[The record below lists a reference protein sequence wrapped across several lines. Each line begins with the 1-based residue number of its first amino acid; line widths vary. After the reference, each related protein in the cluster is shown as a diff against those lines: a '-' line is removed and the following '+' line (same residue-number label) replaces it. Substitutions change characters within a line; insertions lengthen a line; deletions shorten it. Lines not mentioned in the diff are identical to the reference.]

1 MKSNIK
7 CKKLQTFRRKN
18 MITIFIR
25 AILLYIMMIFAIRLM
40 GKKQLGQFEPYEL
53 AMALL
58 IADILATPMS
68 DVSTPLFHGVLPVMA
83 MIGIHA
89 LVTILSLKSDK
100 ARALISGKPSLII
113 SNGIIDFNEL
123 SRLSLSISD
132 LLEGI
137 REFGILNPWDV
148 ECAIMEANGT
158 ITAFEKSKK
167 RAPTAEE
174 LEMYVENEVF
184 PAALIMDGKIQKSSV
199 ILCALSEKRL
209 TEALEEINLSA
220 KEILLATIDRE
231 NRINLQTKSGL
242 IRKIHLGKE

>member
-1 MKSNIK
+1 
-7 CKKLQTFRRKN
+7 

-25 AILLYIMMIFAIRLM
+25 AILLYVLMIFAIRLM
-40 GKKQLGQFEPYEL
+40 GKRQLGQFEPYEL

-68 DVSTPLFHGVLPVMA
+68 DVSTPLFHGILPVTA
-83 MIGIHA
+83 MIGVHA
-89 LVTILSLKSDK
+89 LITILSLKSDR

-113 SNGIIDFNEL
+113 SNGVIDFDEL
-123 SRLSLSISD
+123 SRLSLSLSD

-167 RAPTAEE
+167 RAPTAD
-174 LEMYVENEVF
+174 EMNVEVEKDVF
-184 PAALIMDGKIQKSSV
+184 PTALIMDGKIQKSN
-199 ILCALSEKRL
+199 LSNSNIEKSRL
-209 TEALEEINLSA
+209 LKSLNGINLSVNH
-220 KEILLATIDRE
+220 ILLATIDQK
-231 NRINLQTKSGL
+231 NALKLQTKSGQVL
-242 IRKIHLGKE
+242 KIDIGKEDAE

>member
-1 MKSNIK
+1 
-7 CKKLQTFRRKN
+7 

-25 AILLYIMMIFAIRLM
+25 ALLLYALMIFAIRLM
-40 GKKQLGQFEPYEL
+40 GKRQLGQFEPYEL

-68 DVSTPLFHGVLPVMA
+68 DVSTPLLHGILPVMA
-83 MIGIHA
+83 MIGVHA
-89 LVTILSLKSDK
+89 LITLVSIKSDK

-113 SNGIIDFNEL
+113 SNGIIDFEEL
-123 SRLSLSISD
+123 SRLSLSLSD

-174 LEMYVENEVF
+174 MEVHVDRETF
-184 PAALIMDGKIQKSSV
+184 PIALIMDGKIQKSN
-199 ILCALSEKRL
+199 LCLSSITEKEL
-209 TEALEEINLSA
+209 AEALRQIHLSTG
-220 KEILLATIDRE
+220 EILLCTIDQK
-231 NRINLQTKSGL
+231 NILNLQTKSGRVMKMN
-242 IRKIHLGKE
+242 IGKETDL

>member
-1 MKSNIK
+1 
-7 CKKLQTFRRKN
+7 

-83 MIGIHA
+83 MVGIHA
-89 LVTILSLKSDK
+89 LVTILSIKSDK

-209 TEALEEINLSA
+209 TEALEEINLST

>member
-1 MKSNIK
+1 
-7 CKKLQTFRRKN
+7 

>member
-1 MKSNIK
+1 
-7 CKKLQTFRRKN
+7 

-25 AILLYIMMIFAIRLM
+25 AILLYVLMIFAIRLM
-40 GKKQLGQFEPYEL
+40 GKRQLGQFEPYEL

-68 DVSTPLFHGVLPVMA
+68 DVSTPLFHGILPVAA

-89 LVTILSLKSDK
+89 LITILSLKSDK

-113 SNGIIDFNEL
+113 SNGVIDFEEL

-158 ITAFEKSKK
+158 ITAFEKSNR
-167 RAPTAEE
+167 RAPTADE
-174 LEMYVENEVF
+174 LNVAVKKEAF
-184 PAALIMDGKIQKSSV
+184 PIALIMDGKIQKKNIILSGLKEETILDALKDNGLSV
-199 ILCALSEKRL
+199 K
-209 TEALEEINLSA
+209 N
-220 KEILLATIDRE
+220 ILLLTADHDNTLF
-231 NRINLQTKSGL
+231 LQTKEGL
-242 IRKIHLGKE
+242 ISKINTRKEQKK

>member
-1 MKSNIK
+1 
-7 CKKLQTFRRKN
+7 

-137 REFGILNPWDV
+137 REFGIPNPWDV